1 MLQEFLVRS
10 LRQSHHEYRE
20 EQILKG
26 ISRGENTLVRI
37 NMAVSLVRT
46 YLYLLLLFLQVKHEL
61 FKAREE
67 IGPIV
72 ITTNLSCAICQNL
85 ISDSVFIRQPNSD
98 IVHLHCGQNPGTR
111 AEN

>member
-46 YLYLLLLFLQVKHEL
+46 YLYLLFII
-61 FKAREE
+61 FTGKA
-67 IGPIV
+67 
-72 ITTNLSCAICQNL
+72 
-85 ISDSVFIRQPNSD
+85 
-98 IVHLHCGQNPGTR
+98 
-111 AEN
+111 